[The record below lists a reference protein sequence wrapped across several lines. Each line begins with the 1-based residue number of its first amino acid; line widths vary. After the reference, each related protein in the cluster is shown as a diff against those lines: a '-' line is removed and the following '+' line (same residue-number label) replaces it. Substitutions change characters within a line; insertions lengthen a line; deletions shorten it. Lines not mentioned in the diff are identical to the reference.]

1 VHTHAKPKPNANKKP
16 SVEEEAKARA
26 DAVDDIYDDEFKKTL
41 RIECRKLEDM
51 IKKEEGQI
59 AHHNDERLRI
69 NYFWLVGK
77 KELEDKQAEL
87 RNKEREFQDLEE
99 KHKIEIKIYKQRLKH
114 LVFQN
119 QDQLTQLKKD
129 SQITLKN
136 IEDEHRIT
144 ERELKQDIRALKVAK
159 KEQEVRHAEY
169 LNALIKHYNQKKTDI
184 RKEYERISFE
194 IQVRFKHK
202 MLLLRND
209 KEKRRKQEIE
219 RIENK
224 KNKAIRD
231 LTSKHEKKYS
241 DIKDYYSEITNTNM
255 DIIRQLKDDLTDATL
270 TNQKTQTEKNTQE
283 LRNQQVA
290 KPLEEANKAVKEYE
304 KEKIKHV
311 EIQNKLQDC
320 QQKIML
326 ANDGIDELEWE
337 YEVKLQ
343 NMQYLEK
350 EKQELYDEFHRL
362 VYELHRKTGLRNLI
376 LEKKNETIVEANET
390 KDAQIN

>member
-1 VHTHAKPKPNANKKP
+1 MPPKPKPNANKKP

-390 KDAQIN
+390 KDA

>member
-1 VHTHAKPKPNANKKP
+1 
-16 SVEEEAKARA
+16 
-26 DAVDDIYDDEFKKTL
+26 
-41 RIECRKLEDM
+41 M
-51 IKKEEGQI
+51 
-59 AHHNDERLRI
+59 
-69 NYFWLVGK
+69 
-77 KELEDKQAEL
+77 
-87 RNKEREFQDLEE
+87 
-99 KHKIEIKIYKQRLKH
+99 KH

-390 KDAQIN
+390 KDA

>member
-1 VHTHAKPKPNANKKP
+1 MPPKPKPNANKKP